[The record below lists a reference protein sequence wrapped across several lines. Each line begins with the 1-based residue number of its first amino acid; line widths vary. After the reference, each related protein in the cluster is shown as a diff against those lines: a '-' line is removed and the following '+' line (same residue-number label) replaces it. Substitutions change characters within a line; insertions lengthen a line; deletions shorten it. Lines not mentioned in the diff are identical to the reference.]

1 MHVEGRQRVLLRGG
15 REAPSVRAAR
25 IIRRRDGPEQA
36 GRVERVLLRVLT
48 AAAAPRVVLGQRH
61 VTGKFAPQHD
71 ALELRD
77 ALFERGVAVE
87 REARAVEQRR
97 LGRPPRRRRRQ
108 RDGQAE
114 RAPRVGRPEPAVAA
128 GRRAVEIP
136 VC

>member
-1 MHVEGRQRVLLRGG
+1 MPRRAHAGRDGG
-15 REAPSVRAAR
+15 R
-25 IIRRRDGPEQA
+25 GA
-36 GRVERVLLRVLT
+36 G
-48 AAAAPRVVLGQRH
+48 VVLGQRH

-108 RDGQAE
+108 RGGQAE

-128 GRRAVEIP
+128 GRRAVEIFL
-136 VC
+136 C